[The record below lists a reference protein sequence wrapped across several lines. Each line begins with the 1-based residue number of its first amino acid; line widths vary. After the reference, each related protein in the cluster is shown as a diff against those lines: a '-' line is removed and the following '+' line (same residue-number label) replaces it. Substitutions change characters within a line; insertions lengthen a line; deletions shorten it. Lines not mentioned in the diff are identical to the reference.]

1 MFSKIYRGF
10 EFPKQQVIYFW
21 KLFKHY
27 NVVNK
32 PRVFWAELFCITTS
46 KYNFSYPRRILNNI
60 SSIFT
65 KLFRCLQIHLKSIN
79 AYLIIHRVQI
89 LIKSKNEI
97 AFYTYLCSI
106 LIIQIKMTYILHL
119 LFDLK
124 LVIFCFT
131 FVATIFLLE
140 LTDSIR
146 EDINENK
153 LNIHFL
159 IYVQLLNR

>member
-1 MFSKIYRGF
+1 MLSTNQGYFGRSYF
-10 EFPKQQVIYFW
+10 VSQQVSITSVI
-21 KLFKHY
+21 LD
-27 NVVNK
+27 
-32 PRVFWAELFCITTS
+32 VFLI
-46 KYNFSYPRRILNNI
+46 I

-146 EDINENK
+146 EDINEEK
-153 LNIHFL
+153 LNILFL